1 MTDWAQDKAK
11 AYWEVEKAVDQ
22 VRREMPKFGRTDW
35 SAIVLDVSVAL
46 QLPRRKS
53 ALPSLVC
60 GEACLSSAVS
70 LLLLM

>member
-1 MTDWAQDKAK
+1 MTEWAQEKAK
-11 AYWEVEKAVDQ
+11 AHWEVGKAVDQ
-22 VRREMPKFGRTDW
+22 VRQEMPKFGRTDL
-35 SAIVLDVSVAL
+35 SAIVPDVAVAL
-46 QLPRRKS
+46 ELPRGKS